1 MRNRV
6 IELQD
11 RVRVE
16 FRKRKT
22 MLIRIENN
30 GDVLVL
36 APMGTNKKTL
46 TNLLESKKDWVSRKR
61 LMLIERQKHA
71 PVYQLEDGGI
81 VPFLGKPCQI
91 RLIDSE
97 GKHCEV
103 ERSGSII
110 SVVAPKDGDWKCKVK
125 SWYRDQARI
134 ILTDEVKRYRA
145 IMNVKPGRIAIREQK
160 TRWGSCSSKG
170 NLNFNWKIVM
180 APLPVLEYLVLH
192 EMCHLVH
199 PNHSPNFWSEVRRF
213 MPDYQGRRD
222 WLKLHGTELSF

>member
-1 MRNRV
+1 MQKRV
-6 IELQD
+6 IKLQD

-36 APMGTNKKTL
+36 APIGTNNKTL
-46 TNLLESKKDWVSRKR
+46 INLLESKRDWVDRKR

-81 VPFLGKPCQI
+81 VPFLGNPHQI
-91 RLIDSE
+91 CLIDSD
-97 GKHCEV
+97 GKRCEV
-103 ERSGSII
+103 ERSDSSIN
-110 SVVAPKDGDWKCKVK
+110 VVAPKDGDWKYEVK
-125 SWYRDQARI
+125 RWYREQARI
-134 ILTDEVKRYRA
+134 ILTDEVERYRA
-145 IMNVKPGRIAIREQK
+145 VMNVNPGRIAIREQK

-199 PNHSPNFWSEVRRF
+199 PNHSPNFWAEVRRL